1 MKIAV
6 FALLLAAPLIARSV
20 SPKLPPILSGIG
32 IQQKLNSQLPL
43 SAEFKDETGATV
55 PLGSFFGERPVLLT
69 PVYYRCPMLCSQ
81 ILSGVVAGL
90 RPLSLTPGRDF
101 DVLAISIN
109 PNETPAD
116 AADKRKEYS
125 TRYSSTAGPK
135 GWHFLV
141 GSQPSITAVMNAIGF
156 HYRWDPKTK
165 MFVHASGIMAITPEG
180 KVARYFYGVEYEP
193 KDLKLGLIEAS
204 HNRIG
209 SPVDQ
214 ILLFCYHYDPITGK
228 YGAVVINMLRGA
240 AGLALGILVIALI
253 LLWRRDLREDR
264 KILVG
269 AKRRGLKEVSTH
281 D

>member
-1 MKIAV
+1 MRTIL
-6 FALLLAAPLIARSV
+6 FTLLFAAPFTARAV
-20 SPKLPPILSGIG
+20 TPQLPAALNGIG
-32 IQQKLNSQLPL
+32 IQQKLDAQLPL
-43 SAEFKDETGATV
+43 NAEFQDETGTTV
-55 PLGSFFGERPVLLT
+55 PLRSFFGKRPVLLT

-90 RPLSLTPGRDF
+90 RPLSLHPGRDF

-109 PNETPAD
+109 PNETPGD
-116 AADKRKEYS
+116 AASKRDEYS
-125 TRYSSTAGPK
+125 RRYSSRAGPK

-141 GSQPSITAVMNAIGF
+141 GSQAAITSVMNAIGF

-165 MFVHASGIMAITPEG
+165 MFVHASGVMVITPEG
-180 KVARYFYGVEYEP
+180 KVTRYFYGVEYAP

-214 ILLFCYHYDPITGK
+214 ILLFCYHYDPTTGK
-228 YGAVVINMLRGA
+228 YGAAVINLLRGT
-240 AGLALGILVIALI
+240 AGLVLFVLVIALVV
-253 LLWRRDLREDR
+253 LWRRDMRQDRE
-264 KILVG
+264 VM
-269 AKRRGLKEVSTH
+269 AH